1 MSWASD
7 VVVSWAERDMLAR
20 CVPAQEEAEDE
31 FMEQLRRLE
40 RRHEEE
46 PEEKKTA
53 PGRPSAMGSRSK
65 DEAGLLERV
74 EYLA

>member
-1 MSWASD
+1 MSWAID
-7 VVVSWAERDMLAR
+7 WIRSWAGRGDVR
-20 CVPAQEEAEDE
+20 CVPVQEEAEDE
-31 FMEQLRRLE
+31 FMEQLRRME

-53 PGRPSAMGSRSK
+53 PGRPSAMGSWGK

-74 EYLA
+74 EHLA